1 MKIYRYDDHHLTY
14 KLISYRWVVGLFIGM
29 LLSSFIGGYV
39 INDGV
44 EFEDLTDYEKEVL
57 ILSMSDTANNFSEE
71 KLIRLMKQLNM
82 QFPHIV
88 LAQSYIETG
97 NYTSKI
103 FRENHNLFGMKEA
116 RVRIKTAKGT
126 QYSHAYYENWR
137 ESVYDYAFYQCR
149 YLSRIKSEEE
159 YLNYLSESYAEDPN
173 YVSKI
178 RNIINE
184 RKLKEKFE

>member
-1 MKIYRYDDHHLTY
+1 MKIYRYDDRHLTY

-29 LLSSFIGGYV
+29 LVSSFIGGYV
-39 INDGV
+39 MNDGV
-44 EFEDLTDYEKEVL
+44 EFEDLTEYEKEVL
-57 ILSMSDTANNFSEE
+57 ILSISDTANNFSEE

-82 QFPHIV
+82 QFPHIA

-178 RNIINE
+178 RNLINKQGL
-184 RKLKEKFE
+184 REKFE

>member
-1 MKIYRYDDHHLTY
+1 MKIYRYDDRHLTY

-29 LLSSFIGGYV
+29 LVSSFIGGYV
-39 INDGV
+39 MNDGV
-44 EFEDLTDYEKEVL
+44 EFDDLTEYEQEVL
-57 ILSMSDTANNFSEE
+57 VLSITDTANNFSEE

-103 FRENHNLFGMKEA
+103 FKENHNLFGMKEA

-149 YLSRIKSEEE
+149 YLSRMKSEEE

-178 RNIINE
+178 RNLINKQGL
-184 RKLKEKFE
+184 REKFE